1 MKRYIVLLIIAF
13 HAIASYADNVAQQIN
28 DIKRDAE
35 NYIFA
40 ESTVKSEDEAR
51 HNADGLL
58 ISYINDY
65 LEEAAPGTKFSPAM
79 AAKFQYLT
87 MKRGS
92 GIRVFAYI
100 NKSELTGGQP
110 PKTVKTQR
118 EKDEAETQ
126 QISTHST
133 SSVSTPLQQGSHS
146 IKPQGTPHV
155 KQVDGDYALTSS
167 QQDLIKD
174 LMEARDMESA
184 MKLLAMFKVMRKIKD
199 YGTLNN
205 VVDKSECFWII
216 GDSDFKVNTVLSPGT
231 SRTNFATGSTD
242 NLENHKG
249 VPVLWF
255 KMN

>member
-1 MKRYIVLLIIAF
+1 MKRYTVLLIIAF
-13 HAIASYADNVAQQIN
+13 LAIVSYADNVAQQIN

-58 ISYINDY
+58 VSYINDY
-65 LEEAAPGTKFSPAM
+65 LEETAPGTKFSPAM

-100 NKSELTGGQP
+100 NKSVLTGGQP
-110 PKTVKTQR
+110 QKTVKTQR
-118 EKDEAETQ
+118 EKDEAEMQHT
-126 QISTHST
+126 SYHST
-133 SSVSTPLQQGSHS
+133 STVSTPVPQSSSLIKQQGNTSVEQIEGS
-146 IKPQGTPHV
+146 
-155 KQVDGDYALTSS
+155 YALTSS
-167 QQDLIKD
+167 QQDVIKD
-174 LMEARDMESA
+174 LIEARDMESA
-184 MKLLAMFKVMRKIKD
+184 MKLLAMFKVMRKVKD

-205 VVDKSECFWII
+205 VTNKNECFWII
-216 GDSDFKVNTVLSPGT
+216 GDSDFKVNTILSPGM

-242 NLENHKG
+242 NLENHRG